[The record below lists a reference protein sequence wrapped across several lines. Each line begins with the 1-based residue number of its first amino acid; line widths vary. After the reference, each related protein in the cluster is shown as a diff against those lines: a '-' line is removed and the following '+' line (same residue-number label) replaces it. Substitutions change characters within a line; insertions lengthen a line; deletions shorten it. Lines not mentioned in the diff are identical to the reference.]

1 MPGSVLSTQHPSV
14 NKTAPGPVLTQL
26 PFSRRKQEM
35 QLLGFGDPQSHQG
48 GRETAQYRECGGPRQ
63 GVGAGREP
71 WAEGEGQ
78 ARPDVVASLVL
89 SRACPLGL

>member
-26 PFSRRKQEM
+26 LFSGRKQEM
-35 QLLGFGDPQSHQG
+35 RAVGLWGPPVLS
-48 GRETAQYRECGGPRQ
+48 GREGNRECGGPRQ
-63 GVGAGREP
+63 GVAAGGEP
-71 WAEGEGQ
+71 WAEGKGQ

-89 SRACPLGL
+89 SRDCRLGL